1 MTGDIPWATLPD
13 GEEWMLRPVL
23 EGLCRYESLK
33 DGTLDLADLAL
44 LNDVLNAK
52 SDNEALAYK
61 MRAEQYGE

>member
-1 MTGDIPWATLPD
+1 
-13 GEEWMLRPVL
+13 MLRPVL

-61 MRAEQYGE
+61 MRAEQYDE

>member
-61 MRAEQYGE
+61 MRAEQYDE